1 MYCLF
6 FNNRRIAVCSNNDN
20 SPKEPTAVQYIPEN
34 NQGIEELPFIF
45 VNLSNVNWLSII
57 TSDEDATFD
66 QLCKKLT
73 RINAGGGVV
82 TNDNGEILLIYRNG
96 HWDLPKGKQ
105 EKGESIES
113 TAVREVEEECGIS
126 NLQLKDIICKT
137 YHTYVN
143 KEGELTVKSTYWYQM
158 EYHGKDQTTR
168 PQTEENIE
176 QAIWVKPSELSDYLS
191 NTYLSIL
198 EVFSV
203 AQIFLS
209 PTNSVRYK

>member
-1 MYCLF
+1 MYSLF
-6 FNNRRIAVCSNNDN
+6 FNNRRIAVCSNSDKYQ
-20 SPKEPTAVQYIPEN
+20 KEPSAVHYIPGTD
-34 NQGIEELPFIF
+34 QGIEELPYIF
-45 VNLSNVNWLSII
+45 EKLSNVNWLSVV
-57 TSDEDATFD
+57 TSDEEATFN

-82 TNDNGEILLIYRNG
+82 TNDDGEVLLIYRNN

-105 EKGESIES
+105 EKGENIED

-126 NLQLKDIICKT
+126 NVQLGNIICKT
-137 YHTYVN
+137 YHTYIN

-158 EYHGKDQTTR
+158 EYHGVDKTTR

-176 QAIWVKPSELSDYLS
+176 QAIWVKPSSLPEYLS

-198 EVFSV
+198 DVFSV
-203 AQIFLS
+203 AQIFLIH
-209 PTNSVRYK
+209 

>member
-1 MYCLF
+1 MYSLF
-6 FNNRRIAVCSNNDN
+6 FNNRRIAVCSNSDKFQ
-20 SPKEPTAVQYIPEN
+20 KEPSTVHYIPGN
-34 NQGIEELPFIF
+34 DQGIEELPFIF
-45 VNLSNVNWLSII
+45 EKLSNINWLSVV
-57 TSDEDATFD
+57 TSDEEATFN

-82 TNDNGEILLIYRNG
+82 INDEGEVLLIYRNN

-105 EKGESIES
+105 ENGEDIKN

-143 KEGELTVKSTYWYQM
+143 KEGKLTVKSTYWYQM
-158 EYHGKDQTTR
+158 EYRGTDKTTK

-176 QAIWVKPSELSDYLS
+176 QAIWVKPSELSDYLN

-198 EVFSV
+198 DVFSV
-203 AQIFLS
+203 AQIS
-209 PTNSVRYK
+209 YH